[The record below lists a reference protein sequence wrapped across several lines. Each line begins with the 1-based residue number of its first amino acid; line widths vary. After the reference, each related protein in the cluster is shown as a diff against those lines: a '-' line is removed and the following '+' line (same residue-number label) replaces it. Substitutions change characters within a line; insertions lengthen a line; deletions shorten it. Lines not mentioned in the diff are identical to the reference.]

1 MLLFRQPCVQ
11 FSLQATR
18 LLKDYPRNSHHRH
31 IAFLSVIE
39 DAPLL
44 TRTVKINQSEG
55 IQDVVYRNALLL
67 KILTS
72 VTARLSPVPLYFSSL
87 SLLRTALLY
96 LNAWNRLAS
105 VSKRGKCVSTQMQ
118 SQKTS
123 LINCTGH
130 SIMHRTPKKC

>member
-1 MLLFRQPCVQ
+1 MLLLRQLCVQ

-18 LLKDYPRNSHHRH
+18 PLKDYPRNSHHRH

-44 TRTVKINQSEG
+44 TKTVKIDQSEG
-55 IQDVVYRNALLL
+55 VVPGSGIPERTFVKNSYKRSR
-67 KILTS
+67 TS
-72 VTARLSPVPLYFSSL
+72 VPLYFSAL

-96 LNAWNRLAS
+96 LNAWNRLGS
-105 VSKRGKCVSTQMQ
+105 VSKRGKCVSTQVQ

-123 LINCTGH
+123 RINCTGH
-130 SIMHRTPKKC
+130 SIMHRTPKQK